1 MTDDPKIRQVADAN
15 RVSIAIARA
24 AVTQV
29 ETRVG
34 DDVEA
39 RLLQVGARAYDQ
51 LSNLEAYRQSNDSN
65 VPGGQHFSPVD
76 HGEIRSYMA
85 EQAIR
90 RAADGMDLT
99 EAELGQLTNVAAH
112 IAVNHD
118 GHGRGDR

>member
-15 RVSIAIARA
+15 RVSIAVARA

-51 LSNLEAYRQSNDSN
+51 LNPVEAYRQSADS
-65 VPGGQHFSPVD
+65 GGRYSSTDPR
-76 HGEIRSYMA
+76 EIRSDMA

-90 RAADGMDLT
+90 REAQGMNLT
-99 EAELGQLTNVAAH
+99 EAELGQLTNVAAG

-118 GHGRGDR
+118 GHGRNDR